1 MCQQCDVLVRPRRPS
16 RVKLRAV
23 AASVVVTSIAL
34 TSCAARA
41 PVEPW
46 AFGEFPSATP
56 MATMT
61 PEPEFDVSTL
71 ATGEVISEELAR
83 ELNRN
88 LGTGVRGYELVDGT
102 FVVVRRNEPF
112 PVAVRVDAEA
122 KAAAIPLVTG
132 TSPEEQA
139 ASANSGRYLADT
151 LTFLTGK
158 RVVVV
163 HYNMV
168 SFMSGSTR
176 LAWRASEA
184 PLNGQGLYPIGDSR
198 DAVVAEAQ
206 ALINLEANPSEWEI
220 IVQPR

>member
-1 MCQQCDVLVRPRRPS
+1 M
-16 RVKLRAV
+16 V
-23 AASVVVTSIAL
+23 AAITTMIVASAAL
-34 TSCAARA
+34 AGCAASA

-56 MATMT
+56 VATVT
-61 PEPEFDVSTL
+61 AEPEFDVSTL

-83 ELNRN
+83 DLNRN
-88 LGTGVRGYELVDGT
+88 LSTGVRGYELADGT
-102 FVVVRRNEPF
+102 FVVVRRYEPF
-112 PVAVRVDAEA
+112 PEAVRVDAEA
-122 KAAAIPLVTG
+122 KAAAIPLITG
-132 TSPEEQA
+132 TSVDDQRD
-139 ASANSGRYLADT
+139 SANSGRYLADT

-184 PLNGQGLYPIGDSR
+184 PLNGQGLYPIGDNR

-206 ALINLEANPSEWEI
+206 ALINLEANPAEWEI